1 MLGVAFHGNDQ
12 LVAPPDTDVA
22 VGPSDIVETVNSSIY
37 VYNRAGTLISGGTAD
52 LNTFLSVDGAH
63 FATDPRIIY
72 DARSQRWWLT
82 ISEAPNPFSCG
93 NFASPVLIAV
103 SASSNPLPFSSWLVY
118 SLPFN
123 TPGTFVGDQP
133 GSGYFE

>member
-1 MLGVAFHGNDQ
+1 M
-12 LVAPPDTDVA
+12 APPDTDVA

-72 DARSQRWWLT
+72 DARS
-82 ISEAPNPFSCG
+82 A
-93 NFASPVLIAV
+93 AV
-103 SASSNPLPFSSWLVY
+103 VAH
-118 SLPFN
+118 
-123 TPGTFVGDQP
+123 DQ
-133 GSGYFE
+133 